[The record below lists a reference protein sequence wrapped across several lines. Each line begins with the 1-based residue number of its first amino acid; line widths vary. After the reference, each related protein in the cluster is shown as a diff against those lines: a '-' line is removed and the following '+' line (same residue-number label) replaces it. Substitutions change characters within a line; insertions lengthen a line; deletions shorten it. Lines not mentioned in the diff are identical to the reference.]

1 MRKPGFFLC
10 LLLLSSFAQAEE
22 AEIVDTA
29 SGERVSREQLLHVLA
44 AQDYVLLGELH
55 DNAAHHRLR
64 GELLAELAGRSTVA
78 VVAEHLE
85 RGRRFSPSG
94 DLQADLT
101 QAGFDPKGWRWPLH
115 EGLFAPVAD
124 ANIPLLGGN
133 IPRETARGAVRQGS
147 AALPTELAQL
157 IETAP
162 LAQTA
167 QAALDDDLLQ
177 SHCGQLPASM
187 LEGLRLAQRARDA
200 AMFDAMRNSAGKP
213 VVLVAGNGHVRLD
226 YGVPDMIRAHKA
238 QARFVSVGFIE
249 TDSDTAPALLQQ
261 RYHYVWR
268 LPPAENRDDP
278 CKNFGNPAPVGAQAV
293 AKPGS

>member
-29 SGERVSREQLLHVLA
+29 SGERLSREQLLQVLA
-44 AQDYVLLGELH
+44 DQDYVLLGELH

-64 GELLAELAGRSTVA
+64 GELLAELASRSTVA

-85 RGRRFSPSG
+85 RGSRFSSSG
-94 DLQADLT
+94 DLQADLSR
-101 QAGFDPKGWRWPLH
+101 AGFDPKGWRWPLH
-115 EGLFAPVAD
+115 ETLFAPIAA
-124 ANIPLLGGN
+124 ANIPLTGGN
-133 IPRETARGAVRQGS
+133 IPREIARGAVRQGS
-147 AALPTELAQL
+147 AALPAELTQL

-162 LAQTA
+162 LSQTAQTA
-167 QAALDDDLLQ
+167 LGDDLLQ

-213 VVLVAGNGHVRLD
+213 VALVAGNGHVRLD
-226 YGVPDMIRAHKA
+226 YGVPDMIRAHEA

>member
-1 MRKPGFFLC
+1 MKNLGFFVC
-10 LLLLSSFAQAEE
+10 TLLLCGFAQAEE
-22 AEIVDTA
+22 AQIVDTA
-29 SGERVSREQLLHVLA
+29 SGERVSREQLLQVLA

-85 RGRRFSPSG
+85 RGRRFSSSG

-101 QAGFDPKGWRWPLH
+101 AAGFDPKGWRWPLH

-133 IPRETARGAVRQGS
+133 IPRETARGAVRQGK
-147 AALPTELAQL
+147 AALPAELAQL

-162 LAQTA
+162 LSQTA
-167 QAALDDDLLQ
+167 QAALDADLLQ

-200 AMFDAMRNSAGKP
+200 AMFDAMRHNAVKP

-226 YGVPDMIRAHKA
+226 YGVPDLIRTHETE
-238 QARFVSVGFIE
+238 ARFVSVGFQEI
-249 TDSDTAPALLQQ
+249 TSASDAPIIADPVPPYDFVIITAAPEK
-261 RYHYVWR
+261 R
-268 LPPAENRDDP
+268 EDP
-278 CKNFGNPAPVGAQAV
+278 CLGFPKSGSSGNPA
-293 AKPGS
+293 K